1 MSAKNPPPPTHAK
14 EVASTAASSTT
25 ASSPPVSFAAGH
37 RIWGADP
44 LGASEEESERW
55 PGARGKVHDVVKE
68 SRAMRGVHED
78 LDRER
83 EKDAEIERLRSS
95 RSSERVPGGGKG
107 VAGVHKGRA
116 TLDVRGVGSDPV
128 EEEETS
134 LFLTDEWMQEL
145 QSVGKGDS
153 GATTAHLMGQ
163 RTARLHRSTES
174 SLWHR
179 SAADTAAPSLS
190 SRA

>member
-14 EVASTAASSTT
+14 EAASTAASSTT
-25 ASSPPVSFAAGH
+25 ASSPPPAFTAGH
-37 RIWGADP
+37 RMWGAD
-44 LGASEEESERW
+44 LQGANEEESERW
-55 PGARGKVHDVVKE
+55 PGAHGKVHDVVKE
-68 SRAMRGVHED
+68 SRAMRGFYED

-83 EKDAEIERLRSS
+83 EQDAEIERLRSS
-95 RSSERVPGGGKG
+95 RSEREPGGGKG
-107 VAGVHKGRA
+107 VAAAHKGRA
-116 TLDVRGVGSDPV
+116 ALDVCGVGSAPV
-128 EEEETS
+128 EKEEETS

>member
-1 MSAKNPPPPTHAK
+1 MR
-14 EVASTAASSTT
+14 SSHEEQAIDSVLNT
-25 ASSPPVSFAAGH
+25 VVDERAAGGEVKL
-37 RIWGADP
+37 RNTGSLRTVYPKRTAKTW
-44 LGASEEESERW
+44 L

-116 TLDVRGVGSDPV
+116 TLDVRGVGSAPV

-153 GATTAHLMGQ
+153 GATTSHLMGQ

>member
-1 MSAKNPPPPTHAK
+1 
-14 EVASTAASSTT
+14 
-25 ASSPPVSFAAGH
+25 
-37 RIWGADP
+37 
-44 LGASEEESERW
+44 
-55 PGARGKVHDVVKE
+55 
-68 SRAMRGVHED
+68 MRGFYED

-95 RSSERVPGGGKG
+95 QSERIPGGGMG
-107 VAGVHKGRA
+107 VAAAHKGRA
-116 TLDVRGVGSDPV
+116 ALHARGVGSAPV

-153 GATTAHLMGQ
+153 GATTAYLMGQ

-179 SAADTAAPSLS
+179 CDRVRESASEREARARQSKKESTKGESERERAREREHARAIGSSSCLS
-190 SRA
+190 EEK